1 MSKFS
6 KSRTFFLT
14 LFTPRLRASVVESFL
29 DHFRHFEEVSIR
41 VRSVFER
48 SVMCQRRAQR
58 VLTPGVGKLPAAGLA
73 FFGNSLR
80 HRRGARPLPLAPPLG
95 AIHGRVH
102 VSLPAPALPLL

>member
-80 HRRGARPLPLAPPLG
+80 HRRGTHPVLLLPPPAVIPG
-95 AIHGRVH
+95 ADH
-102 VSLPAPALPLL
+102 L